1 MLNGEIFANSNSL
14 QHLILNSMNERVVFH
29 DSQMRI
35 RWVNQAGVDFYKLPL
50 EKIVGR
56 HCQAVLKRSQE
67 ECKNCPV
74 KKALKTGNKGQEIL
88 SFPEG
93 KTLLINAYPIFDD
106 TNLLG
111 AVEVSVDIT
120 ERTRKEK
127 ELLKVVDD
135 SIAESEAKSQF
146 LANVSHEIRTLMNVI
161 LGMAELVYESSQ
173 DEGQKEYLAM
183 IRDSSS
189 FLLSLVNDLLDLSKI
204 ESGTV
209 KLEHDY
215 FNLPQKVKKIASSF
229 RLQAQKKGLELNCTI
244 DDNVPA
250 TVAGDPGRLQQVL
263 INLISNAIKYTETG
277 EINVLLQL
285 EQTESPENRPPDLN
299 LENKTVVF
307 FSISDTGPG
316 IPENSLNHIFQYFY
330 QPDSYHHRSGK
341 EGAGLGLPITKNLV
355 ELMGG
360 SLGVKSAVNRGST
373 FYFTIPFTVSHDQI
387 GGTGEAAGSKMEQE
401 LDQAVAQSE
410 KGLSILL
417 VEDRPT
423 NQKMTTLM
431 LEKKGHRVTA
441 AQNGKEALEILN
453 SKRFDLIFMD
463 INMPEMDGFE
473 TTAHIRTAEKDIEHI
488 PIIAMTAF
496 ATKKDKERCLK
507 AGMDSYISKPVN
519 APELDRVIAEVR
531 QPENRHF
538 PIKGEADA
546 QEGE

>member
-1 MLNGEIFANSNSL
+1 MLNEEIFANTNSL

-35 RWVNQAGVDFYKLPL
+35 RWVNQAGVDFFKLPI
-50 EKIVGR
+50 EEIIGR
-56 HCQAVLKRSQE
+56 HCQVVLDRSQE

-74 KKALKTGNKGQEIL
+74 KKALKTGNSGQEIL

-106 TNLLG
+106 NNLLG
-111 AVEVSVDIT
+111 AVEVSIDIT
-120 ERTRKEK
+120 ERTRKEN

-135 SIAESEAKSQF
+135 SIAESEAKSRF

-161 LGMAELVYESSQ
+161 LGMADLVYESSQ
-173 DEGQKEYLAM
+173 DEWQKEYLAM

-215 FNLPQKVKKIASSF
+215 FNLPQKVKNIISSF
-229 RLQAQKKGLELNCTI
+229 RLQAQKKGLELDCTI
-244 DDNVPA
+244 DDNVPV
-250 TVAGDPGRLQQVL
+250 TVAGDSERLQQVL
-263 INLISNAIKYTETG
+263 INLISNAIKFTEKG
-277 EINVLLQL
+277 EIKVLLQL
-285 EQTESPENRPPDLN
+285 EQAKNPENRPPDLN
-299 LENKTVVF
+299 QENKEVVF

-316 IPENSLNHIFQYFY
+316 IPEKSLNHIFQYFY

-341 EGAGLGLPITKNLV
+341 EGVGLGLPITKNLV
-355 ELMGG
+355 EVMGG
-360 SLGVKSAVNRGST
+360 SLGVNSEINRGST
-373 FYFTIPFTVSHDQI
+373 FYFTIPFTVSHDQTA
-387 GGTGEAAGSKMEQE
+387 GTGEAAGSKTKQK
-401 LDQAVAQSE
+401 LDQGVRQSE

-431 LEKKGHRVTA
+431 LEKKGHRVTSA
-441 AQNGKEALEILN
+441 HNGREALEILKSN
-453 SKRFDLIFMD
+453 HFDLIFMD
-463 INMPEMDGFE
+463 IQMPEMDGFE
-473 TTAHIRTAEKDIEHI
+473 TTAHIRTAENDTEHI

-496 ATKKDKERCLK
+496 ATEKDKERCLK
-507 AGMDSYISKPVN
+507 AGMDSYVSKPIT
-519 APELDRVIAEVR
+519 PLELDKVITEVR
-531 QPENRHF
+531 HT
-538 PIKGEADA
+538 
-546 QEGE
+546 